1 MSKLDTDRPKRTAR
15 EFWKTFKWAG
25 VCLLVYILCDILGG
39 GFRPILNESG
49 TAQVDVEVRWGQ
61 LIDTLYSFFKSVSDW
76 VVLTIGAGVLVALL
90 IVVLV
95 SAVRRVFSK

>member
-1 MSKLDTDRPKRTAR
+1 MSKLDTDQPKQSAR
-15 EFWKTFKWAG
+15 EFWKTFKWVG
-25 VCLLVYILCDILGG
+25 VCLLLYILCDILGD
-39 GFRPILNESG
+39 GFRPILNETE
-49 TAQVDVEVRWGQ
+49 TAQVDVEGRWGQ
-61 LIDTLYSFFKSVSDW
+61 LIDSLFSFFKSVSDW